1 MTTLAPEGIQVD
13 IAVISHNYC
22 PVNLNNPGDHV
33 IDFDLITIDE
43 DTFKSIFYN
52 APTFSIAPL
61 TASNPDLFPYISLMP
76 QNRTVSGV
84 PFYLL
89 ETIYQNLEMDLHVS
103 RMSFSS
109 GSKIALNKNITKMT
123 SLLSLRISNVVS
135 SLSWSE
141 IVDTIVSTYDTTG
154 LNSVGATLTVSVLL
168 TSPTPNVYP
177 TILRFNY
184 GTSVTIPI
192 TPAA

>member
-1 MTTLAPEGIQVD
+1 MTALVPQGIQVD

-33 IDFDLITIDE
+33 IDFDLIMVE
-43 DTFKSIFYN
+43 EATFKSIFYN
-52 APTFSIAPL
+52 VPTFSIAPL
-61 TASNPDLFPYISLMP
+61 TAADPELFPYISLMP
-76 QNRTVSGV
+76 QHRSVAGI

-89 ETIYQNLEMDLHVS
+89 ETIYQNLEMDLHIS

-123 SLLSLRISNVVS
+123 SLSALRISNVVS
-135 SLSWSE
+135 SLAWPE
-141 IVDTIVSTYDTTG
+141 IIDTIVSVYDTNG
-154 LNSVGATLTVSVLL
+154 LSSVAATLTVSVLL
-168 TSPTPNVYP
+168 TSPTPNVFP

-184 GTSVTIPI
+184 GTTVTLPV
-192 TPAA
+192 AEL

>member
-1 MTTLAPEGIQVD
+1 MTALAPEGIQVD

-22 PVNLNNPGDHV
+22 PVNINNPGDHI
-33 IDFDLITIDE
+33 IDFDLISIDE

-52 APTFSIAPL
+52 VPTFSIAPL
-61 TASNPDLFPYISLMP
+61 TASNPELFPYISLMP
-76 QNRTVSGV
+76 QNRTVSGEA
-84 PFYLL
+84 FYLL
-89 ETIYQNLEMDLHVS
+89 ETIYQNLEADLHVS

-135 SLSWSE
+135 SLSWPE

-184 GTSVTIPI
+184 GTSVTIP
-192 TPAA
+192 TAAP

>member
-1 MTTLAPEGIQVD
+1 MTTLSPEGIQVD

-22 PVNLNNPGDHV
+22 PINLNNPGDHT

-43 DTFKSIFYN
+43 NVFKSIFYN

-61 TASNPDLFPYISLMP
+61 TAADPDLFPYISLMP
-76 QNRTVSGV
+76 QHRTVSGTS
-84 PFYLL
+84 FYLL
-89 ETIYQNLEMDLHVS
+89 ETIYENLEADLHVS

-123 SLLSLRISNVVS
+123 SLCALRISNVVS

-141 IVDTIVSTYDTTG
+141 IVDTIVSIYDIEG
-154 LNSVGATLTVSVLL
+154 LTSVAATLTVSVLL

-184 GTSVTIPI
+184 ATTVTLPV
-192 TPAA
+192 AA